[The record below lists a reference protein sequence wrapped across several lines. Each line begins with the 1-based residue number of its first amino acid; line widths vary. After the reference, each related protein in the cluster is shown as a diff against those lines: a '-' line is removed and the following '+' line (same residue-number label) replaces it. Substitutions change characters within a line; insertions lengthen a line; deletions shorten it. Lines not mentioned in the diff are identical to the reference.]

1 MHEPISNNQME
12 IMKLIREV
20 QSFCVSKFTQC
31 DTMETN
37 QFVSHYVYIPSSMT
51 VLWTNF
57 EQIFKSL
64 TNIAHKSK
72 TEKDL
77 CQILRF
83 YVSTLIIINQ
93 I

>member
-12 IMKLIREV
+12 IMKLIRKI
-20 QSFCVSKFTQC
+20 QSFYVSKFTRC

-37 QFVSHYVYIPSSMT
+37 PFVSHYVYILSSMT
-51 VLWTNF
+51 VLWTNI

-72 TEKDL
+72 TDKDL

-83 YVSTLIIINQ
+83 YVIST
-93 I
+93 